1 MSGTNGVSGNGNNFQ
16 IPNLLIKPNSKTGKT
31 EQPSSSTPINMKF
44 GNIERKELGLI
55 NPYSSADATI
65 TEARE
70 IASSTNDI
78 LAKLGYKYKVSPQQV
93 ASVANGLNEQ
103 TIPALNN
110 AADEAVAVRVAT
122 PKGPFAELF
131 T

>member
-1 MSGTNGVSGNGNNFQ
+1 
-16 IPNLLIKPNSKTGKT
+16 
-31 EQPSSSTPINMKF
+31 MKF